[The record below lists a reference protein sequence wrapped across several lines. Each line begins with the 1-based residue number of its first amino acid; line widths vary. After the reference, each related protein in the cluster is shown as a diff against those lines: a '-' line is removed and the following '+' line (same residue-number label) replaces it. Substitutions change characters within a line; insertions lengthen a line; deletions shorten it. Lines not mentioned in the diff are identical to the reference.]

1 MPGFIPYSLMHML
14 SFYVG
19 SLLAALYQKAGYTWD
34 KRSFVTIWEV
44 GNHLPNTI
52 MCVPLASMVTEAAYN
67 YWLNDDAEA
76 SWGYTHDMRVV
87 EVGTWFGT
95 FLITDLLLS
104 LVHRMM
110 DKMMLVHHII
120 FLGMCLTHFW
130 PPVGPGYSG
139 SVMMAQEMSTPFLNL
154 FLLSRG
160 FFGDRATPTVIA
172 FVIFGLLFFIF
183 RVVLNTIVT
192 VFYFM
197 ELYKEI
203 TTGVSGFAK
212 SGPWLFVIS
221 FLVLGGCALQLFFF
235 KVIAGKVYG
244 LICGKK
250 RGDKRKDK
258 KDSKP
263 GKKKNK
269 NSDKTKSKKQ

>member
-1 MPGFIPYSLMHML
+1 
-14 SFYVG
+14 
-19 SLLAALYQKAGYTWD
+19 
-34 KRSFVTIWEV
+34 
-44 GNHLPNTI
+44 
-52 MCVPLASMVTEAAYN
+52 
-67 YWLNDDAEA
+67 
-76 SWGYTHDMRVV
+76 
-87 EVGTWFGT
+87 
-95 FLITDLLLS
+95 
-104 LVHRMM
+104 M

-139 SVMMAQEMSTPFLNL
+139 SVIMAQEMSTPFLNL

-160 FFGDRATPTVIA
+160 FFGDRATPTVIT
-172 FVIFGLLFFIF
+172 FVIFALLFFIF

-221 FLVLGGCALQLFFF
+221 FLVLGGCALQLFFLQS
-235 KVIAGKVYG
+235 YCWESLR

-250 RGDKRKDK
+250 RWDKRKDK
-258 KDSKP
+258 K
-263 GKKKNK
+263 
-269 NSDKTKSKKQ
+269 